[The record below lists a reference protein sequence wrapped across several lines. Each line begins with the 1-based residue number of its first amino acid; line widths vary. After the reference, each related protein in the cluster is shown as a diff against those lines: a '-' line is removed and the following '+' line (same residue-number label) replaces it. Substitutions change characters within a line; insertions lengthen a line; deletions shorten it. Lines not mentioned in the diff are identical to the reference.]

1 MNSLYATRATTR
13 SAKARLG
20 STTTRA
26 ATRVPDH
33 AVPIDPGLL
42 HTLVEAVSTAV
53 DKRLDARDHLLRQAI
68 DTVAANAASVQ
79 AAASLAPP
87 SSRSASP
94 RQRGSRPSRKRSPSP
109 SPGRSMSPSSKTT
122 KRSAPRPVARHRSLS
137 ASSTCSSRALVDDVG
152 GDHHERAFEDRARV
166 SAGCSPGETFSSGY
180 GLLGQG
186 VCHSLKEKIVA
197 GNYIP
202 LRWLRRNHSIDINF
216 DPRTPPKDSSKDV
229 VPVTT
234 LQEWTQLFLLY
245 QAIRLQAFPQ
255 EGYGMTTYMSHI
267 LRIADRAG
275 FPTAAEYDGQFRIQ
289 WAERTLPW
297 EIFRGDILFEVEDHL
312 RHQRGTRPFRA
323 GGTGSG
329 AFTRHCFR
337 FNKRGGCTKRSC
349 PYSHRCS
356 ICRRTNHGASTC
368 RATDKAI
375 PGTHVK

>member
-1 MNSLYATRATTR
+1 MNSFYATRAPTR

-53 DKRLDARDHLLRQAI
+53 DKRLDVRDHLLRQAI

-152 GDHHERAFEDRARV
+152 GDHHELAFEDRARV

-202 LRWLRRNHSIDINF
+202 LRQHAH
-216 DPRTPPKDSSKDV
+216 TH
-229 VPVTT
+229 
-234 LQEWTQLFLLY
+234 TQ
-245 QAIRLQAFPQ
+245 
-255 EGYGMTTYMSHI
+255 THTHTHI
-267 LRIADRAG
+267 
-275 FPTAAEYDGQFRIQ
+275 
-289 WAERTLPW
+289 
-297 EIFRGDILFEVEDHL
+297 
-312 RHQRGTRPFRA
+312 
-323 GGTGSG
+323 
-329 AFTRHCFR
+329 
-337 FNKRGGCTKRSC
+337 
-349 PYSHRCS
+349 
-356 ICRRTNHGASTC
+356 
-368 RATDKAI
+368 
-375 PGTHVK
+375 